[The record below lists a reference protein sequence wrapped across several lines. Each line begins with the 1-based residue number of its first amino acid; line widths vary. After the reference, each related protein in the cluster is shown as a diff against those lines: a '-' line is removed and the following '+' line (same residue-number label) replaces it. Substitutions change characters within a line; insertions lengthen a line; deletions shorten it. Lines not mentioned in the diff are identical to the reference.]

1 MQALEASLIDY
12 VVHKEYQYFV
22 QNFLSNLK
30 VAVAL
35 GSQPVPADVPLEQLF
50 SRRFR
55 AAP

>member
-35 GSQPVPADVPLEQLF
+35 ESQPVPADVPLEQLF